1 MLMMHNMLLIRH
13 NMLLMG
19 QEMLLDQAELTLAS
33 SNLHTQIKNRL
44 VVLVRTKFQ
53 GEIRVSIRNSY
64 IVYVK
69 I

>member
-1 MLMMHNMLLIRH
+1 MLLI
-13 NMLLMG
+13 G

-53 GEIRVSIRNSY
+53 GEIRASIRNSY